1 MMQKYRFACHILL
14 SCTGKFTDAA
24 LLNEQMYILHKHDD
38 DNEMFEIHNEHENEQ
53 ENAEMLRNKMLLLLM
68 MMFYLHGC
76 KMYTMLMMLR

>member
-1 MMQKYRFACHILL
+1 
-14 SCTGKFTDAA
+14 
-24 LLNEQMYILHKHDD
+24 MYILHKHDD

>member
-1 MMQKYRFACHILL
+1 
-14 SCTGKFTDAA
+14 
-24 LLNEQMYILHKHDD
+24 MYILHKHDD
-38 DNEMFEIHNEHENEQ
+38 HNEMLEIHNENENEQ